1 MSHPL
6 SLSTIKHTLKH
17 FLLKQ
22 NELSRSAF
30 SKVIYMPFRLSS
42 INPIFHVFFHHEML
56 TLNVIQR
63 VSFDSQKIWKCSAL
77 AERKNKTKQNN
88 NLARVENA
96 PCWIFISFNRQP
108 EHIRVSLWNA
118 TEALKS
124 LSLCCNTQWAHLC
137 CFCLLASCFVAG
149 CDYWTLKFA
158 AAGKPDKE
166 WRKIP
171 IWKWICRLRTIA

>member
-63 VSFDSQKIWKCSAL
+63 VLFDSQKIWKCSAL

-108 EHIRVSLWNA
+108 FWTYKGVFVKCYWSSQI
-118 TEALKS
+118 S
-124 LSLCCNTQWAHLC
+124 LSLLQHTVGTSLLFLPLSKLFCCRMW
-137 CFCLLASCFVAG
+137 LLNVKICGS
-149 CDYWTLKFA
+149 
-158 AAGKPDKE
+158 
-166 WRKIP
+166 RKT
-171 IWKWICRLRTIA
+171 R